1 MEVGGVNLGQGVSLT
16 GLADILTRLNV
27 GDVLRAQII
36 EIASN
41 ELLLKLLDGSTL
53 TAASTVDIDANKGD
67 FVDFVVKSKSESQ
80 LFLETIRK
88 PSAKPQIEPEAELK
102 KQLVSLDIKP
112 DARNLEI
119 AGEMKTNRLPLTK
132 EKIEQVLD
140 LLLKFKD
147 LTPSKAVFL
156 SASELVPHE
165 NNIRLLNTLTE
176 GKLKI
181 TSDLQDLLKI
191 LSEVDPAD
199 FSLNKTEKQNPISNK
214 PNSKSLPISF
224 QLNPQDLKE
233 LDLKQPFLPLKS
245 LDIRL
250 EAESLP
256 KTTNDM
262 KNIFEADDK
271 LIQWVAANK
280 NRIVQQ
286 PEKLEQMIASEFKQL
301 TETQQKSVTN
311 LIKNQF
317 VLDFTKEIKALDGNS
332 DQETKSR
339 FNVKD
344 KLQEEIK
351 DVFVK
356 LGSDTLEKD
365 IDVAK
370 LYKGLVHK
378 LENLRE
384 VTAQA
389 NISAKTEIFNK
400 IDSLSDNLRFLN
412 EINNQNTYAQIP
424 IQMGSHKTTGELYI
438 LKRDSKRKKI
448 NPEDATLFL
457 SLSTQNIGQVES
469 LISIRKKNVS
479 IQMRVED
486 KQIIDFI
493 KENYKELY
501 LLLGEKGFKLVDVKY
516 KLIDEPS
523 NPVNIQKLADRHLNV
538 NGRSIDYRL

>member
-53 TAASTVDIDANKGD
+53 TAAFTVDIDANKGD

-250 EAESLP
+250 EVESLP

-356 LGSDTLEKD
+356 LGSDTLGKD

-438 LKRDSKRKKI
+438 LKRDSKRKKN